1 MASGPSDHIVH
12 SRHSSVQ
19 AGFRVGYSPD
29 VLRTVARVLLG
40 VGAAAFLVIG
50 VPAFLAPAWAVGEFP
65 WTVGPFLAQTI
76 GGWSIGTAAI
86 AIHAIRGGLS
96 RRLYGLLIYLG
107 LFGVGQLAV
116 AAAFAARLQTGH
128 VLTWPY
134 LIGLGSLAIG
144 ASLAALSL
152 RTGNA
157 APADM
162 GRRAPWWIRAIAALV
177 GGFVLFLAVGTL
189 IAGPDG
195 ATARGEVLPEPMGL
209 FSIRAF
215 SAFLFALAA
224 AILSLVLSP
233 RVGPYRSLGTSGL
246 YLIVPITL
254 AAALNVSLFD
264 AGKPGTLVYFWA
276 YVVVGLIIV
285 AVLVY
290 ERRRTDVF
298 ETR

>member
-1 MASGPSDHIVH
+1 MLH
-12 SRHSSVQ
+12 
-19 AGFRVGYSPD
+19 
-29 VLRTVARVLLG
+29 LVARVLLG
-40 VGAAAFLVIG
+40 VGAAAFLIIG
-50 VPAFLAPAWAVGEFP
+50 VPSFLAPTWAVGEFP

-86 AIHAIRGGLS
+86 AIHAVAGGLS

-107 LFGVGQLAV
+107 LFGLGQLAV
-116 AAAFAARLQTGH
+116 VVAFSARLQTGH
-128 VLTWPY
+128 LLTWPY
-134 LIGLGSLAIG
+134 LIGLGALAIG
-144 ASLAALSL
+144 AACAALSL
-152 RTGNA
+152 RSGDIA
-157 APADM
+157 AADL

-177 GGFVLFLAVGTL
+177 GAFVLFLAVGTL
-189 IAGPDG
+189 VAGPEG

-224 AILSLVLSP
+224 AILSLVLSS
-233 RVGPYRSLGTSGL
+233 RVGPYRSLGLSGL

-254 AAALNVSLFD
+254 AAALNFALFD

-276 YVVVGLIIV
+276 YVVVGLVIL

-298 ETR
+298 ERR

>member
-1 MASGPSDHIVH
+1 M
-12 SRHSSVQ
+12 
-19 AGFRVGYSPD
+19 
-29 VLRTVARVLLG
+29 LRLAARILLG
-40 VGAAAFLVIG
+40 LGAVAFLVIG

-76 GGWSIGTAAI
+76 GGWSIGTALI
-86 AIHAIRGGLS
+86 AIHAIAGGPS

-116 AAAFAARLQTGH
+116 VAAFSARLQVGH
-128 VLTWPY
+128 LLTWPY
-134 LIGLGSLAIG
+134 LIGLGALAIG
-144 ASLAALSL
+144 AACAALSL
-152 RTGNA
+152 RGGPA
-157 APADM
+157 APVPM

-189 IAGPDG
+189 LAGPDG
-195 ATARGEVLPEPMGL
+195 ATARGEVMPEAMGL

-224 AILSLVLSP
+224 AILSLVLS
-233 RVGPYRSLGTSGL
+233 RHVGPYRSLGTSGL

-254 AAALNVSLFD
+254 AAALNFSLFD
-264 AGKPGTLVYFWA
+264 AAKPGTLVYFWA
-276 YVVVGLIIV
+276 YVVVGLIIL

-290 ERRRTDVF
+290 ERRRT
-298 ETR
+298 ETLEPR